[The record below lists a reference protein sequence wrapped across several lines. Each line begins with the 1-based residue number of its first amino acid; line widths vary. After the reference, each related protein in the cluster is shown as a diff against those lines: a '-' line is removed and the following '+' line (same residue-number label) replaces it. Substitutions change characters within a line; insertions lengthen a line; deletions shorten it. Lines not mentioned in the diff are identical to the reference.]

1 MEFLKKINLMG
12 EGRNWVILV
21 FSLLLAFFMWGI
33 MKLSDSYSSYVK
45 YRLEVTSNIEGRKDV
60 AQSTDVLII
69 GAKSTGF
76 KILQN
81 DGGSLLK
88 IGNVDSRF
96 FHRHYQSQDMFYLIP
111 DDIKQ
116 TIQDALGADIAVEM
130 FATDTLFFEFPLQ
143 ANKKVP
149 VVAASMITCADQ
161 FMPYAPLQLKPDSLL
176 IYGDESVISLVEE
189 VSTGVVKARNADRT
203 ITGMVKINPV
213 QGIRFSEDE
222 VMYTQ
227 EIGRYVEH
235 VVKVPV
241 TIDNAPSYAN
251 VAIIPQ
257 EVTVRYRQPF
267 GSVQRF
273 TVKDFP
279 VALDYNE
286 VLRRDV
292 LKPVMKSVPEG
303 VLQVEIEPKFV
314 ECVL

>member
-45 YRLEVTSNIEGRKDV
+45 YRLEVTSNIEGRKDI

-69 GAKSTGF
+69 GAKSSGF

-81 DGGSLLK
+81 DGGNLMR

-96 FHRHYQSQDMFYLIP
+96 FHRYYQTPDMFYLIP

-116 TIQDALGADIAVEM
+116 SIQDALGADITVEM
-130 FATDTLFFEFPLQ
+130 FATDTLFFEFPIQ

-149 VVAASMITCADQ
+149 VTAASMITCAGQ
-161 FMPYAPLQLKPDSLL
+161 FMPYSSLQLKPDSIL

-189 VSTGVVKARNADRT
+189 VSTEVIKARNADRT
-203 ITGMVKINPV
+203 ITRMVRINPL
-213 QGIRFSEDE
+213 QGVRFSEAE

-273 TVKDFP
+273 TVKDFT
-279 VALDYNE
+279 VMLDYND
-286 VLRRDV
+286 VLRKDV
-292 LKPVMKSVPEG
+292 LKPVMKSIPEG